1 MIRKRSVRTGTL
13 VLALLLPALGNL
25 SATGQETAPRRPP
38 EPFRV
43 FVHASSPADAHL
55 KAALAEALPMVRE
68 RVERRRHWFQLA
80 DSAETADLTLRLVN
94 SRTGELGKGDR
105 KTGDMF
111 PGMGVAQ
118 PDDFR
123 AYHFV
128 DAVVAGGSVRADL
141 SGLHVGPVK
150 RESSARAAA
159 DHLADE
165 LERFCKQNHAAL
177 TRGRTETRPNEP

>member
-1 MIRKRSVRTGTL
+1 MIRNRSARTRTL
-13 VLALLLPALGNL
+13 VLALLLPTLGNL
-25 SATGQETAPRRPP
+25 SVAGQEKAPR
-38 EPFRV
+38 
-43 FVHASSPADAHL
+43 
-55 KAALAEALPMVRE
+55 
-68 RVERRRHWFQLA
+68 Q
-80 DSAETADLTLRLVN
+80 
-94 SRTGELGKGDR
+94 
-105 KTGDMF
+105 KTGGMF

-150 RESSARAAA
+150 RESSARGAA

-177 TRGRTETRPNEP
+177 TRVRTETRPNEP